1 MRSKLLFI
9 IFLFLTQLAVAQKTR
24 VQGKITDDNKRPIA
38 GALIVDKGTQEILG
52 AANDDGFYSILVSR
66 GQVLIFESIGSKDT
80 EVVVGND
87 NILNMELEL
96 TAVEL
101 DEVEVL
107 HQVTTKIIPEPT
119 DIEIKGEY
127 FILKTR
133 VRVPKEMAK
142 SNTRMIF
149 QPYIADVTEMTTEP
163 MRPLVLDG
171 REYNLTQD
179 RMYNFNIEEDV
190 LSPYIYEIPEGGS
203 EELIPFKDSIYVED
217 QTHDFRAEV
226 LITLEDYRKVLYTD
240 SFVIAKGTVNPLRFY
255 EYTLDNTGD
264 LDSAKYLPKPVLQL
278 RNDNGE
284 VELVFETGKATI
296 DNSVA
301 NNQVEMQ
308 RLNRRLNEITS
319 DPNYSLKS
327 FKIFGQSSP
336 DGTYES
342 NLNLAKKRMDF
353 ASKEIMSQLP
363 DYVREAVDVESDASV
378 ATWEQVV
385 ELLEQDSLNDLA
397 SAVTERINT
406 YPKDMDSQ
414 GVAIKRM
421 KGYRPLIVEEYLPQL
436 RRVSYEFGYSVF
448 RTLTFP
454 EIKHMYETNPEELTR
469 YEYYRLYE
477 AETDPALRTKYLQEA
492 YAAYPKFLYA
502 AYNLAKDG
510 LDNGKGDPSILEPFM
525 KEDDLP
531 VEVLVVQAMTYLSN
545 NRYQEAKMIV
555 DKIPANESD
564 AEDLRAVIDVYNGDY
579 ELGYQMEQGT
589 GSLNEVLLLLALK
602 RNELAWEKA
611 QQLKSGV
618 AKHEYVRAVAAN
630 RLDLVGEAIM
640 FLDMAFELDPELR
653 KVASIDGD
661 VNDLLEE

>member
-24 VQGKITDDNKRPIA
+24 VQGKITDDNKRPLA
-38 GALIVDKGTQEILG
+38 GALIVDKETQEVLG
-52 AANDDGFYSILVSR
+52 AADDDGFYSILVSR
-66 GQVLIFESIGSKDT
+66 GQVLIFESIGSKET
-80 EVVVGND
+80 EIVVGSD
-87 NILNMELEL
+87 NILNVELEID
-96 TAVEL
+96 AVEL
-101 DEVEVL
+101 DEVEVV
-107 HQVTTKIIPEPT
+107 HKVTTKIIPEPT
-119 DIEIKGEY
+119 EIEIKGNY
-127 FILKTR
+127 FILRTR

-149 QPYIADVTEMTTEP
+149 QPYIADVTEMQTEP

-179 RMYNFNIEEDV
+179 RMYNFHIEEDV
-190 LSPYIYEIPEGGS
+190 LSPYLYEVPVGES

-226 LITLEDYRKVLYTD
+226 LITLENYRNVLYRD

-255 EYTLDNTGD
+255 EYKLDETGE

-278 RNDNGE
+278 RNDKGE
-284 VELVFETGKATI
+284 VELVFETGKASI
-296 DNSVA
+296 DKSVA
-301 NNQVEMQ
+301 NNQAEMQ
-308 RLNRRLNEITS
+308 KLSNRLHEITS

-327 FKIFGQSSP
+327 FQIFGQSSP

-342 NLNLAKKRMDF
+342 NLKLAKKRMEY
-353 ASKEIMSQLP
+353 ASQEIMSQLP
-363 DYVREAVDVESDASV
+363 ASVRDGVEVSSDASV
-378 ATWEQVV
+378 AKWEQVV
-385 ELLEQDSLNDLA
+385 DLLKQDSLTDLA
-397 SAVTERINT
+397 LAVRERIEA

-414 GVAIKRM
+414 GIAIKRM
-421 KGYRPLIVEEYLPQL
+421 KDYRPLIVEEYLPQL

-448 RTLTFP
+448 RTLTLS
-454 EIKHMYETNPEELTR
+454 EIKRLYETNPKELTR

-477 AETDPALRTKYLQEA
+477 AEKDPALRTKYLQEA
-492 YAAYPKFLYA
+492 YAAYPRFLYA
-502 AYNLAKDG
+502 AYNLAKEG
-510 LDNGKGDPSILEPFM
+510 LENDKPDPAILEPFM
-525 KEDDLP
+525 KDKDLP
-531 VEVLVVQAMTYLSN
+531 EEVLIVQAMTYLDLKKFT
-545 NRYQEAKMIV
+545 EAKVIV
-555 DKIPANESD
+555 DKIPASAAQ
-564 AEDLRAVIDVYNGDY
+564 AEDLRAVVDIYNGDY
-579 ELGYQMEQGT
+579 ELGYQMEQGS

-602 RNELAWEKA
+602 KDELAWEKA

-618 AKHEYVRAVAAN
+618 AKHEYVRAMAAN

-640 FLDMAFELDPELR
+640 FLEMAFALDPELR